1 MSSRL
6 LFLLCASL
14 AAALPEA
21 AWAGSGGPSAGS
33 MTYLIIALLV
43 IIIILLAWILKKIG

>member
-1 MSSRL
+1 MNSRL

-21 AWAGSGGPSAGS
+21 AWAGSGGPSASGYTV
-33 MTYLIIALLV
+33 MGLLV
-43 IIIILLAWILKKIG
+43 IIIILLFLIWKKIS

>member
-6 LFLLCASL
+6 FLILCASL
-14 AAALPEA
+14 AAALPQL

-33 MTYLIIALLV
+33 TTYIIMALLV
-43 IIIILLAWILKKIG
+43 IIIIMLAWILKKIS